1 MEKWNSRYRPRCLL
15 QKVLL
20 NILKRDLT
28 RSLSFIF
35 LANKTYIIMKG
46 RDKMGLLSRE
56 ALEFLNSCN
65 WKERN
70 HKERMALIKLA
81 KELYPDEDEYEE
93 D

>member
-1 MEKWNSRYRPRCLL
+1 MNTTDITGMMYDWYQNMMTRPLL
-15 QKVLL
+15 
-20 NILKRDLT
+20 RLT
-28 RSLSFIF
+28 TYCD
-35 LANKTYIIMKG
+35 NKTYIIMKG
-46 RDKMGLLSRE
+46 SDKMGLLSQE
-56 ALEFLNSCN
+56 ALEFLNSCK